1 MNNDYLLGF
10 ERNAEYSTRFL
21 ARIMHRFLSR
31 SDAPTWVR
39 CATREGTRFGS
50 APANVLH
57 GTLRRPTEGGTR
69 LRVARAGRMISS
81 VQ

>member
-10 ERNAEYSTRFL
+10 ERNAEYSIRFL

-39 CATREGTRFGS
+39 CATRDRGPRKRTVRYVEEADR
-50 APANVLH
+50 
-57 GTLRRPTEGGTR
+57 GGTR